1 MKRLIGILAS
11 GALSTTST
19 AQLGE
24 HPQIDIKARVR
35 GESQWRDVVD
45 VSVGTNDV
53 LELEFGV
60 FLYRKYGFEM
70 ARCTCSL
77 MVSGWNGVD
86 QASLLDRADSPI
98 HPDGRQG
105 PFNFGGQA
113 QHAYTTGLDAGRLR
127 IAASNNPGDVPAGG
141 VNMTR
146 ASSSMS
152 DFPLEGLL
160 GFRFDIT
167 LVNPR
172 PGNPGV
178 QSLVADAPL
187 DRVTSYAVFESRSSI
202 SSTSIRDLLVATDV
216 ASIRVRWTK
225 CPSGCDADF
234 DCDGFATG
242 DDFDGF
248 VAAFVFGSGDAD
260 FDGNGFVNGDDFD
273 GYVSAFVAGC

>member
-1 MKRLIGILAS
+1 MKTLIGTFVL
-11 GALSTTST
+11 GALTATST

-24 HPQIDIKARVR
+24 NPQIDIKARVR

-45 VSVGTNDV
+45 VSVGTNDAV
-53 LELEFGV
+53 ELEVGV

-70 ARCTCSL
+70 ARCACSL
-77 MVSGWNGVD
+77 LVSEWNAGD
-86 QASLLDRADSPI
+86 QATLLDRDDSTI

-113 QHAYTTGLDAGRLR
+113 QAAYTTGLDTGRLR

-141 VNMTR
+141 INMTR
-146 ASSSMS
+146 ASSSMT
-152 DFPLEGLL
+152 DFPLEGVL
-160 GFRFDIT
+160 GYRFDIT
-167 LVNPR
+167 LANPH
-172 PGNPGV
+172 PGAPSV
-178 QSLVADAPL
+178 RALVADAPL
-187 DRVTSYAVFESRSSI
+187 DRVTSYAVFESRSSVF
-202 SSTSIRDLLVATDV
+202 STSIRDLLAATDV
-216 ASIRVRWTK
+216 ASIRVRWTR

-260 FDGNGFVNGDDFD
+260 FDGNGFVNGGDFD
-273 GYVSAFVAGC
+273 AYAVAFEAGC